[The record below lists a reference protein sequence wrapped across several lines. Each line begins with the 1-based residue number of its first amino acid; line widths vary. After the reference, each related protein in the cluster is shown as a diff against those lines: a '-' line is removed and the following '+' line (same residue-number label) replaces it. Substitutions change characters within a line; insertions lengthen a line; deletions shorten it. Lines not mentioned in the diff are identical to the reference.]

1 MLILKPDDRI
11 PNMNR
16 TLIAAALCGI
26 ALTQSAI
33 AQTASPPPMNS
44 TSDMTIVATVDG
56 QEITAGAV
64 ALFFQSLPPQ
74 YREMP
79 LEQVFPQLVERL
91 VDQKLIAAAAKKTG
105 IADRPD
111 VQARFRMLREG
122 MLNQLYMD
130 ERLTAGITDEKLR
143 DAYQKMVALEPK
155 KEEVRARHILVK
167 TKDEALAIIAQI
179 GKGADFI
186 ALAKAK
192 STGPSGRNGGD
203 LGFFAAGQMVPPFSE
218 AAFGLKKGEVTR
230 DPVKTQFGWHVIKVE
245 DRRFSGSRRFEEVAD
260 ALRQQMTEA
269 IFEQEV
275 QALRAKA
282 KIDIKGAGGSKIQP
296 IR

>member
-1 MLILKPDDRI
+1 MK
-11 PNMNR
+11 R
-16 TLIAAALCGI
+16 TLFSAALCGI
-26 ALTQSAI
+26 AIAQSAF
-33 AQTASPPPMNS
+33 AQTTATPPPINS

-56 QEITAGAV
+56 QEITAGTV

-74 YREMP
+74 YRQMS
-79 LEQVFPQLVERL
+79 LEQVFPQLVQQL
-91 VDQKLIAAAAKKTG
+91 VDQKLIAVAAMKTG
-105 IADRPD
+105 IFGRPN
-111 VQARFRMLREG
+111 VQARFRLLREG

-130 ERLTAGITDEKLR
+130 ERLKAGITDEKLR

-167 TKDEALAIIAQI
+167 TKEEALAIIAQI
-179 GKGADFI
+179 GKGAEFTI
-186 ALAKAK
+186 LAKAK

-203 LGFFAAGQMVPPFSE
+203 LGFFAAGQMVPPFSK

-245 DRRFSGSRRFEEVAD
+245 DRRISGSRRFEEVVD
-260 ALRQQMTEA
+260 TLRQKMTEA
-269 IFEQEV
+269 IFEKEV
-275 QALRAKA
+275 QTLRAKA
-282 KIDIKGAGGSKIQP
+282 KIEIKGAGGSKIQP

>member
-1 MLILKPDDRI
+1 
-11 PNMNR
+11 MNR

-33 AQTASPPPMNS
+33 AQTTSPPPPMNS

-56 QEITAGAV
+56 QEITAGTV

-74 YREMP
+74 YRQMP

-91 VDQKLIAAAAKKTG
+91 VDQKLIAAAARKTG
-105 IADRPD
+105 LADRPD

-122 MLNQLYMD
+122 VLNQLYMD
-130 ERLTAGITDEKLR
+130 ERLKAGITDEKLR

-155 KEEVRARHILVK
+155 KEEVHARHILVK
-167 TKDEALAIIAQI
+167 TKEEALAIIAQI

-186 ALAKAK
+186 ALAKVK

-245 DRRFSGSRRFEEVAD
+245 DRRISGSRRFEEVAD
-260 ALRQQMTEA
+260 TLRQQMTEA
-269 IFEQEV
+269 IFEKEV
-275 QALRAKA
+275 QTLRAKA
-282 KIDIKGAGGSKIQP
+282 KIDIIGAGGSKIQP

>member
-1 MLILKPDDRI
+1 MK
-11 PNMNR
+11 R
-16 TLIAAALCGI
+16 TLFAAALCGI
-26 ALTQSAI
+26 ALTQSAL
-33 AQTASPPPMNS
+33 AQTTASPPPMNS
-44 TSDMTIVATVDG
+44 TRDMTIVATVDG
-56 QEITAGAV
+56 QEITAGTV

-74 YREMP
+74 YRQMP
-79 LEQVFPQLVERL
+79 LEQVFPQLVQQL
-91 VDQKLIAAAAKKTG
+91 VDQKLIAAAAMKTG
-105 IADRPD
+105 IFGRPD

-130 ERLTAGITDEKLR
+130 ERLKAGITDEKLR

-155 KEEVRARHILVK
+155 KEEVHARHILVK
-167 TKDEALAIIAQI
+167 TKEEALAIIAQI

-186 ALAKAK
+186 ALAKVK

-203 LGFFAAGQMVPPFSE
+203 LGFFAAGQMVPPFSK

-245 DRRFSGSRRFEEVAD
+245 DRRISGSRRFEEVAD
-260 ALRQQMTEA
+260 TLRQQMTEA
-269 IFEQEV
+269 IFEKEV
-275 QALRAKA
+275 QTLRAKA